1 MGSLESIHQVVFA
14 LYFVIIILANII
26 QFLIYYQS
34 LYWTVTL
41 ISWDFQ
47 VGFHTACASFMCQD
61 VIRGLEMSVGTAR
74 IFVRRHYEC
83 VIFGILKASPWNHV
97 PRESV
102 NIL

>member
-1 MGSLESIHQVVFA
+1 MGSLESIHQVVLA
-14 LYFVIIILANII
+14 LYFVIIVLANII

-41 ISWDFQ
+41 ISDFQ

-61 VIRGLEMSVGTAR
+61 VIRGLEMSVETAR

-97 PRESV
+97 PRES
-102 NIL
+102 IYFKS